1 MLKRNSGHGQV
12 GRQRRPKPRRN
23 PARQKRS
30 FVPRFESLE
39 DRTVLSTLTVLNN
52 HDSGPGSLRAEMAA
66 AQNGDTIRFAPGLA
80 GQTIT
85 LTSGEVAITKNL
97 DIEGLDAS
105 QLTVSGNNARR
116 IFDIS
121 GGVSATI
128 AGLTITDGLADHGG
142 GILSEAGAHLT
153 LSKDTCPRI
162 RPSAASAG
170 ARSSMTPA
178 LA

>member
-1 MLKRNSGHGQV
+1 MPFPFSHRSRG
-12 GRQRRPKPRRN
+12 RRPVGSRP
-23 PARQKRS
+23 S
-30 FVPRFESLE
+30 FVPRIETLE

-52 HDSGPGSLRAEMAA
+52 QDSGPGSLRAEIAA
-66 AQNGDTIRFAPGLA
+66 ASSGDTIVFDASLN

-85 LTSGEVAITKNL
+85 LTRGELAITKNL
-97 DIEGLDAS
+97 DIEGLGAS
-105 QLTVSGNNARR
+105 QITVSGNKASR
-116 IFDIS
+116 ILDIS

-128 AGLTITDGLADHGG
+128 AGLTITAGLTDHGG